1 MNNIYI
7 SLKTSYDVFKLFYNL
22 IKMLQ
27 KKKIILIIDSDLVNL
42 KLCKNIFEEHH
53 CSVLVA
59 QNTDSGLNL
68 YRQQQQYI
76 DLVLLNFQISGRS
89 YFITIPS
96 FLAINKDVKIIGMS
110 DSISFKNLPI
120 YFKEKVLDVINKPIL
135 TEHLLKFLVT

>member
-89 YFITIPS
+89 YFMAIPS
-96 FLAINKDVKIIGMS
+96 FIAINKDVRIIGMS

>member
-42 KLCKNIFEEHH
+42 KLCKNIFEEHN

-89 YFITIPS
+89 YFMAIPS
-96 FLAINKDVKIIGMS
+96 FIAINKDVKIIGMS

-135 TEHLLKFLVT
+135 TEHLLKFLVN